1 MTEFGKLALLW
12 RGDREARRQ
21 ATTDNNRW
29 HEIFSALKSVGIHAE
44 PAVYCEEAAQE
55 VRDQLLKVDGV
66 LVWVDPISDGRNRL
80 RLDAMLRDVAARGIW
95 ISTHPDVT
103 QKMGVKQVLHTTK
116 HLGWGTDT
124 QLYRT
129 VEAFREQFPWRLRT
143 AGPESHQAEPWQW
156 RPRRVE
162 GRALLRAALCR
173 YQRPAVTASSALV
186 DLMTSWAAVRDILL
200 TVAALLINRSRSG
213 FPMG

>member
-80 RLDAMLRDVAARGIW
+80 RLDAMLRDVASRGIW

-143 AGPESHQAEPWQW
+143 AGPKSSSRTVAMAAKAC
-156 RPRRVE
+156 
-162 GRALLRAALCR
+162 GRSSLLRAALCR
-173 YQRPAVTASSALV
+173 Y
-186 DLMTSWAAVRDILL
+186 
-200 TVAALLINRSRSG
+200 
-213 FPMG
+213 